1 VDIPLQQEWCGP
13 CKFVSPLLHKLEE
26 EGLIQLIAVDLDQNR
41 PIGERFGITAIP
53 TLLFFKDGEM
63 LNHTIELQGQP
74 VVRNG
79 IMIGALGEQML
90 REVIDQ
96 M

>member
-1 VDIPLQQEWCGP
+1 M
-13 CKFVSPLLHKLEE
+13 
-26 EGLIQLIAVDLDQNR
+26 IAVDLDQNR

-53 TLLFFKDGEM
+53 TILFFKDGEM